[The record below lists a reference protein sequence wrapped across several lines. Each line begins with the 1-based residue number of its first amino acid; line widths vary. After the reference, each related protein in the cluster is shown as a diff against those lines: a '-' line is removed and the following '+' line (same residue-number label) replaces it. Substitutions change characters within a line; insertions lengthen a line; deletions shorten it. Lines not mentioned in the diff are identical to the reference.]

1 MGQTGTILSP
11 KSGTYAYS
19 WGNLGSV
26 NVTWLLEA
34 YVASSE
40 NGKIDT
46 TQTTL
51 TSSSLNNGNMEFV
64 GALLYTKGLP
74 ANCIV
79 PTAST
84 TSKRAVGPTA
94 GQTSVYT
101 GSQSMSYRYKF
112 PRTSAMDNYNAPFMD
127 LSQGNL
133 NYYDDITNTIRTA
146 YFIGDKTANGL
157 PTSISSNLNYKTQVD
172 DVINDPQFCIDVVR
186 DLKGTMGENRLNVAV
201 KEANTTAYE
210 KAKAY
215 AYEIGDPNAAIER
228 LYPDSPNPL
237 VQWAI
242 VATPMV
248 VNEAMNTPEAFWITD
263 DTTTG
268 WDPHLEVITS
278 TKYGGVAYLMDAY
291 TQTWYNMLS
300 HAIFLNEDYR
310 YSLNDD
316 YKVPLEYLE
325 SGASSAATLRKLNAT
340 STPVQATNVSE
351 DWGILRKEYGS
362 LYYNLAECSQVDSK
376 DANDHLLG
384 IKEPSGTSWS
394 HTTSGYA
401 TIGGITIALSKFDD
415 TSIPVYYYITP
426 DPDDPILPP
435 GSATPPTFKPEP
447 PEGTTVKKVVI
458 PDKPLPNTSSENP
471 PQDFPEDQPAVP
483 KNPDGSY
490 PIEPD
495 DPPYIL
501 VECEQTEIP
510 VYFHT
515 FTFTNT
521 DTSKQYKDVFE
532 YLKDNK
538 GIDESSA
545 TETIVCKET
554 LPTLADN
561 KTAQYKP
568 AGASVIVDAL
578 STSTTSTG
586 DPWKSLA
593 DQISVQCN
601 RNPSVCY
608 YYATEYTE
616 RRDPMS
622 KALGNKSVIYAG
634 KTASK
639 SATRSI
645 HVKVYTLTNKQGTA
659 GTGRDTDRIKTYDV
673 TQYILVD
680 NSATANL
687 DSFSSYTNKDYNN
700 YNNKTMQAPNSSHQ
714 KTNGAWIFSKGS
726 TESPN
731 KKVIALNYFKTSS
744 CSFQYTHSHEYK
756 VTIKEELDDDGN
768 VKVPAHETTETQ
780 PMSCDYSCDAV
791 IHDCKYLQEIPTVVY
806 GKVSPPV
813 VQKTYTS
820 DGKTI
825 ADTPGWKQPTASNNP
840 IAWSEVGLTVPGS
853 YYDYK
858 DVVKLAS
865 SKTFIDGSEYFLPGT
880 SKQTVVAHGLT
891 ANKYAVFDVLFGK
904 NGSNSK
910 YWLQYLDNNG
920 NVVGSTGHMQYTL
933 FSEQDKKE
941 DFTANPGDGKFDF
954 MSSGTSIDKAQF
966 LAHRDMLSG
975 DNVAPSLAVSGY
987 MTKYASNA
995 NSFDYL
1001 KLMRDAGFVFSGA
1014 TNVGTI
1020 SKGSDLQ
1027 YASSEINTIGHSNRT
1042 IWIANSSSTSDLVA
1056 STDGSGKSEYN
1067 TNYTKGTDD
1076 PHKVRFGLGGTR
1088 TDGADVF
1095 DRMSDTNIKDN
1106 SVNTS
1111 HEDGDVARSI
1121 WYFTDYSE
1129 GNPAKGHEPTSYTLK
1144 AEHSSHV
1151 VCAEHGAVCGGH
1163 RHGGDPS
1170 VAKAHDADVKAAISR
1185 NKYALIAPDI
1195 YIGTMDRNKTHTSTN
1210 ISGGSQTGAIDKIDT
1225 SREFTLIN
1233 LAVEGTTAGKYDAA
1247 GKSGITYN
1255 SDLLKLTS
1263 GILGYTPSSEL
1274 SGSAKNNQKS
1284 YEENT
1289 FEIKSAEYSEL
1300 GSATRENDLLAEY
1313 RYTVPTRSYQFNP
1326 SYYMRFDDKL
1336 SDNNKSVWMLSNQPR
1351 EINFKNIFSVR
1362 LVQPLAGSG
1371 LTESG
1376 AAGGYPTVVD
1386 SAWSTEKEDT
1396 NTQTVTG
1403 LPVLKAGNSY
1413 KAETAATEGTI
1424 TAYVILQDPEFT
1436 GNPSDSQKNKEILQ
1450 QYNAEM
1456 QQVLKELGAVTTDNA
1471 LADSTSRSNAENNT
1485 LNFAM
1490 YTNMTNGSSTNSRF
1504 QIHGNNEL
1512 KDKEPM
1518 VITHSQ
1524 VSANVTTGAKQATA
1538 TANTADLGNWEF
1550 YALQGNK
1557 VYPVMKNS
1565 SSDRGSIGYEGA
1577 DVDISDTTSANNR
1590 KFLGVTVKTQ
1600 SDATGYIASTLAEL
1614 NKRLTGIMANGQ
1626 EGNGLAYPSDTNPYK
1641 GRGNDFSWYTE
1652 DYEGFIVA
1660 VYNITFKIEGDGNDV
1675 NDKRSSDS
1683 GIVTDFSAA
1692 YRHESDWRQSTNAL
1706 AEEKGHELKTP
1717 ESYTKVANVANMYT
1731 HSSNLVANKD
1741 GTLTI
1746 LTEDVDKI
1754 LKEWSTELKNDY
1766 NQQYSE
1772 GIYGIGLE
1780 LANVP
1785 IHFGSEIETQQSNS
1799 KYCKKVIGSSS
1810 ERRSFFYQPT
1820 YFNVRGSVYDTT
1832 H

>member
-1 MGQTGTILSP
+1 MSDDNI
-11 KSGTYAYS
+11 
-19 WGNLGSV
+19 
-26 NVTWLLEA
+26 A
-34 YVASSE
+34 YV
-40 NGKIDT
+40 GT
-46 TQTTL
+46 
-51 TSSSLNNGNMEFV
+51 
-64 GALLYTKGLP
+64 LLYTDGITGNIIMQSKSYVSDRLSGVSVEPVFYEISPYQRVAYYSLP
-74 ANCIV
+74 ES
-79 PTAST
+79 TAYYN
-84 TSKRAVGPTA
+84 K
-94 GQTSVYT
+94 
-101 GSQSMSYRYKF
+101 
-112 PRTSAMDNYNAPFMD
+112 NAPFFNE
-127 LSQGNL
+127 SR
-133 NYYDDITNTIRTA
+133 DILTYSTNFGDRTM
-146 YFIGDKTANGL
+146 YVLRKEPCGL
-157 PTSISSNLNYKTQVD
+157 PTSISGSYNYATTKAVIESDEFIELVVENLKSS
-172 DVINDPQFCIDVVR
+172 
-186 DLKGTMGENRLNVAV
+186 MGESSLNAAV
-201 KEANTTAYE
+201 KRANAFAYE
-210 KAKAY
+210 KAKVY
-215 AYEIGDPNAAIER
+215 AYEIGDPNAAIAR
-228 LYPDSPNPL
+228 LYPDSDNSL
-237 VQWAI
+237 VQWAV
-242 VATPMV
+242 VATPLA
-248 VNEAMNTPEAFWITD
+248 VNTANNGNDIGFWITRD
-263 DTTTG
+263 RTNETGSVCLDVVTTQ
-268 WDPHLEVITS
+268 
-278 TKYGGVAYLMDAY
+278 KYGTISFAMDAY
-291 TQTWYNMLS
+291 AQATYNGITHSMF
-300 HAIFLNEDYR
+300 ANEDYR
-310 YSLNDD
+310 EYLSDK
-316 YKVPLEYLE
+316 YKIPLSYLE
-325 SGASSAATLRKLNAT
+325 SGTGGVNSGTSVQSSTYKN
-340 STPVQATNVSE
+340 
-351 DWGILRKEYGS
+351 WGLLKKEYG
-362 LYYNLAECSQVDSK
+362 NNNFNKLADIAYIDSERWPE
-376 DANDHLLG
+376 HCLG
-384 IKEPSGTSWS
+384 LESPKNISGDWHDSADTY
-394 HTTSGYA
+394 GRY
-401 TIGGITIALSKFDD
+401 GGITIAFSNEPED

-426 DPDDPILPP
+426 DPNDPILPP

-471 PQDFPEDQPAVP
+471 PQDFPDDQPAVP

-561 KTAQYKP
+561 QTAQYKP

-593 DQISVQCN
+593 DQISIQCN

-608 YYATEYTE
+608 YYATDYTE

-622 KALGNKSVIYAG
+622 KALGNKSVTYAG

-645 HVKVYTLTNKQGTA
+645 HVKVYTLTNKQGTP
-659 GTGRDTDRIKTYDV
+659 GSGRDTDRIKTYDV

-680 NSATANL
+680 NSATINL
-687 DSFSSYTNKDYNN
+687 DSFSSYTNRDYNN
-700 YNNKTMQAPNSSHQ
+700 YNNKTMQVPNSTHQ
-714 KTNGAWIFSKGS
+714 KTDGAWILSKGS

-731 KKVIALNYFKTSS
+731 KNVIALNYFKTSNCDFS
-744 CSFQYTHSHEYK
+744 YSHSHSYK
-756 VTIKEELDDDGN
+756 VTIEEELDDDGN
-768 VKVPAHETTETQ
+768 VKVPAHEETKTQ
-780 PMSCDYSCDAV
+780 PMSCGYSCGAV
-791 IHDCKYLQEIPTVVY
+791 IHKCKYLQEIPTVVY

-820 DGKTI
+820 DDKNIT
-825 ADTPGWKQPTASNNP
+825 DTPGWKQPTASANP

-880 SKQTVVAHGLT
+880 SRQTITAHGLT

-904 NGSNSK
+904 KGSNSK
-910 YWLQYLDNNG
+910 YWLQYLDNNN
-920 NVVGSTGHMQYTL
+920 NVVGSTGHMQYAL

-941 DFTANPGDGKFDF
+941 DFTANPGDGQFDF
-954 MSSGTSIDKAQF
+954 LSSGTPIDKAQF

-975 DNVAPSLAVSGY
+975 DNVASSLAVSGY

-1027 YASSEINTIGHSNRT
+1027 YASSEISTIGHNNRT
-1042 IWIANSSSTSDLVA
+1042 IWIANSSGTSDLAA
-1056 STDGSGKSEYN
+1056 SPDGSGKSEYN

-1076 PHKVRFGLGGTR
+1076 PYKVRFGLGGTR

-1129 GNPAKGHEPTSYTLK
+1129 GKPASGHGPTTYTAK

-1151 VCAEHGAVCGGH
+1151 VCSEHGAVCGGH

-1170 VAKAHDADVKAAISR
+1170 VAKVHDADVEAAISR

-1225 SREFTLIN
+1225 SREFTLID

-1336 SDNNKSVWMLSNQPR
+1336 LDNNKSVWMLSNQPR

-1471 LADSTSRSNAENNT
+1471 LADSTSRSNADNNT

-1512 KDKEPM
+1512 NDKEPM

-1600 SDATGYIASTLAEL
+1600 SDATGYIASTLTEL

-1641 GRGNDFSWYTE
+1641 SRGNDFSWYTE

-1683 GIVTDFSAA
+1683 GIVTDFSAV

-1746 LTEDVDKI
+1746 LTEDADEI
-1754 LKEWSTELKNDY
+1754 LKEWSKKLKHDY

-1772 GIYGIGLE
+1772 GIYGVGLE